1 MLYFIKVM
9 GWIGVVGGLAIW
21 WTMLT
26 GILAGK
32 IDATTK
38 GRELW
43 ITRVDSTT
51 AFWVTVLV
59 YFLVGFLLF
68 WGGYSVLRKDRLSPP
83 SE

>member
-1 MLYFIKVM
+1 VLYFIKVM
-9 GWIGVVGGLAIW
+9 GWISVAGGLTIW
-21 WTMLT
+21 WVMLT

-38 GRELW
+38 GGELW
-43 ITRVDSTT
+43 FTRVDSPT

-59 YFLVGFLLF
+59 YFLVGLLFF
-68 WGGYSVLRKDRLSPP
+68 WGGYSVLRKDNLPPP